1 MAPFDIIAALPA
13 SGPELIE
20 LPVAVV
26 HKARKIPMRLIIKRK
41 SDEAAGHERKRRQY
55 KARKNGQVNDPRTI
69 TAAGF
74 GIYLTSLSPD
84 EASAQEVVR
93 LYTMR
98 WQIELA
104 FKRLK
109 SLGGFDAVRA
119 SDPRLVKTWLLAHL
133 IAAVLVETSFSEELD
148 SPP

>member
-1 MAPFDIIAALPA
+1 
-13 SGPELIE
+13 
-20 LPVAVV
+20 
-26 HKARKIPMRLIIKRK
+26 
-41 SDEAAGHERKRRQY
+41 
-55 KARKNGQVNDPRTI
+55 
-69 TAAGF
+69 
-74 GIYLTSLSPD
+74 
-84 EASAQEVVR
+84 
-93 LYTMR
+93 MR

-133 IAAVLVETSFSEELD
+133 IAAVLVETSLSEELD